1 MRLTNYLRD
10 AFVRNVSNNIPV
22 VKAPSSTLIQ
32 EMCYNL
38 ADPRLKIIYDDE
50 KLRKQLQTSWVYLEE
65 TRGYIHSLG
74 VDWEELPAVINYREK
89 LQKRREAI
97 DKLRRAAYGC
107 KTLKELREAL
117 PDLIDYMPDENKPA
131 KISVPMVVGVV
142 EELTAVGLTLGATNE
157 SPQ

>member
-1 MRLTNYLRD
+1 MRLTNYLRE

-22 VKAPSSTLIQ
+22 VKAPSFTLIQ

-50 KLRKQLQTSWVYLEE
+50 KLRDQLQRSWVYLEE
-65 TRGYIHSLG
+65 TRGYICPLG
-74 VDWEELPAVINYREK
+74 VNWEELPAVINYREK

-97 DKLRRAAYGC
+97 DKLRRATYAC

-117 PDLIDYMPDENKPA
+117 PDLTDYMPDEDKPA

-142 EELTAVGLTLGATNE
+142 EDLTAAGLTLGATNE

>member
-65 TRGYIHSLG
+65 TRGYIYSLG

-97 DKLRRAAYGC
+97 DKLRRATYAC

-117 PDLIDYMPDENKPA
+117 PDLTDYMPDENKPA
-131 KISVPMVVGVV
+131 KISVPMVVDVV
-142 EELTAVGLTLGATNE
+142 KDLTAAGFTLGATNE

>member
-22 VKAPSSTLIQ
+22 VKAPSLTLIQ

-50 KLRKQLQTSWVYLEE
+50 KLREQLQKSWVYLEE
-65 TRGYIHSLG
+65 IHGYIFSFG
-74 VDWEELPAVINYREK
+74 VDWEEFPAVINYREK
-89 LQKRREAI
+89 LQKRRDAI

-117 PDLIDYMPDENKPA
+117 PDLTDYMPDENKPA
-131 KISVPMVVGVV
+131 KISVPMVVDVV
-142 EELTAVGLTLGATNE
+142 KDLTAAGLTLGATNE